1 MFNLILTF
9 IKRIKPQIL
18 AALLALTVLGYLG
31 VQADHMEVAT
41 ATIGGIIAIS
51 MRLLESDKNEE
62 ED

>member
-1 MFNLILTF
+1 MISLIKTF
-9 IKRIKPQIL
+9 IGRIRPQIL

-51 MRLLESDKNEE
+51 MRLLEAEKD
-62 ED
+62 D